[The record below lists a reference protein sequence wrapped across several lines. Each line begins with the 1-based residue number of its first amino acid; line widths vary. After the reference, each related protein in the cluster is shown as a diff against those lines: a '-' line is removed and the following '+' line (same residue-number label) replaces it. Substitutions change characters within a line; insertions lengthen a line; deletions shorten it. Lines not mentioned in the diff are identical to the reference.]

1 MRKTNITW
9 KVNPS
14 TVFAV
19 VPEDYLEQSSGPLS
33 SPSIVETESKVV
45 PENDAKSANLK
56 QNQPT
61 DGKLNEQALQV
72 QRNNIASIKSLLV
85 TEQNNCTRNQAQLKN
100 DIAACQDNINGLN
113 HEIYDLE
120 TKLNSLPAPG
130 QAQGQGPAI
139 AQAPSAVPEAMP
151 IGVAT
156 QGVTSVPGVPGTA
169 QVIGALPETNSSKI
183 ALDGR
188 QTQSSEVA
196 PLSVQSLGG
205 NQVNH
210 QQQAIA
216 APAPNMATRGQNA
229 PNNVSYIYDRQAQAQ
244 ANAAR
249 TMSDNAQ
256 GQWSTSSFDQA
267 QGQSQGLPQRP
278 GKNQSYGQRQRQA
291 SAQGQGQ
298 AQGFSQRQIQR
309 QIQGQGRGQGR
320 GYSQAT
326 VPMSAKPQNDPR
338 YGEMGA
344 SEANGTQYGAMGPQ
358 GGNMPPYAVPNRAQ
372 YGAQGSMGAP
382 MNMPMAN
389 GPQYGAMGPQGGN
402 WPYYGAPQG
411 PQAQYGAMGPQSGNW
426 PHYGAPQGP
435 QAQYGAMGPQGAN
448 GPQYGAPQGPQAQ
461 YGAMGPQGAN
471 GPQYGTPQGPQAQ
484 YGAMGPQG
492 SNRPQYG
499 APQGPQAQYGANGPQ
514 YGAPQGPQYGMPYDA
529 FDPAAN
535 AAQRAWAQQMALE
548 QQMAMEQQQRAMM
561 AMGQGQQFNY
571 MNMPVAPRPHMG
583 AFYGNYVAPSTQDQ
597 YWEQPLPNGLTYRP
611 DADLYIMID
620 QRFDYLHN
628 LMKTLAVR
636 GIRIMLFNNMCLYDR
651 NDIILLPYR
660 FDPLPSDHVFVYGAD
675 KQSLWKW
682 LKAEFSFRNINLSAK
697 G

>member
-19 VPEDYLEQSSGPLS
+19 VPEDYLEQSSGPERL
-33 SPSIVETESKVV
+33 PSIVETESKVV

-139 AQAPSAVPEAMP
+139 VQAPSAVPEAMP

-188 QTQSSEVA
+188 QTRSSEVA
-196 PLSVQSLGG
+196 PLSVQSLEG
-205 NQVNH
+205 NQVNP
-210 QQQAIA
+210 QQQAVA

-229 PNNVSYIYDRQAQAQ
+229 PNTASYIYDRQAQAQAQAQ

-249 TMSDNAQ
+249 TMSNNAQ

-267 QGQSQGLPQRP
+267 QGQGLPQRS
-278 GKNQSYGQRQRQA
+278 GKNQGYGQQQRQRLRQ
-291 SAQGQGQ
+291 AQGQGQ
-298 AQGFSQRQIQR
+298 AQGFSQG
-309 QIQGQGRGQGR
+309 QGQVQGRGQGR
-320 GYSQAT
+320 GYRQGT
-326 VPMSAKPQNDPR
+326 VPMSAKPQYDPR

-344 SEANGTQYGAMGPQ
+344 PEANGTQYGAMGPQ

-402 WPYYGAPQG
+402 WPHYGAPQG

-448 GPQYGAPQGPQAQ
+448 GPQYGAPHGPQAQ
-461 YGAMGPQGAN
+461 YGAMGL
-471 GPQYGTPQGPQAQ
+471 
-484 YGAMGPQG
+484 
-492 SNRPQYG
+492 QYG
-499 APQGPQAQYGANGPQ
+499 APQGPQTQYGANGPQ

-529 FDPAAN
+529 FDPATN

-561 AMGQGQQFNY
+561 AMGQQFNY

>member
-33 SPSIVETESKVV
+33 SPSIVETDSKVV

-85 TEQNNCTRNQAQLKN
+85 TEQNNCTRNQAQLKD
-100 DIAACQDNINGLN
+100 DIAACQDNINELN
-113 HEIYDLE
+113 HDIYDLE

-139 AQAPSAVPEAMP
+139 VQAPSAVPV
-151 IGVAT
+151 GVAT
-156 QGVTSVPGVPGTA
+156 QGVPGVPGTA

-183 ALDGR
+183 SLDGR

-216 APAPNMATRGQNA
+216 APAPNMANRSQNA
-229 PNNVSYIYDRQAQAQ
+229 PNNVSYIYDRQAQAQAQ

-267 QGQSQGLPQRP
+267 QGQGLPQRP
-278 GKNQSYGQRQRQA
+278 GKNQGYGQQQRQRLRQ
-291 SAQGQGQ
+291 AQGQG
-298 AQGFSQRQIQR
+298 FSQG
-309 QIQGQGRGQGR
+309 QGQVQGRGQGR
-320 GYSQAT
+320 GYRQGT
-326 VPMSAKPQNDPR
+326 VPMSAKPQYDPR

-344 SEANGTQYGAMGPQ
+344 PEANGTQYGAMGPQ

-411 PQAQYGAMGPQSGNW
+411 PQAQYGAMGPQGASG
-426 PHYGAPQGP
+426 PQYGAPQGP

-461 YGAMGPQGAN
+461 YGAMGPQGGN
-471 GPQYGTPQGPQAQ
+471 G
-484 YGAMGPQG
+484 
-492 SNRPQYG
+492 PQYG
-499 APQGPQAQYGANGPQ
+499 APQGPQTQYGANGPQ

-529 FDPAAN
+529 FEPAAN

-561 AMGQGQQFNY
+561 AMGQQFNY

>member
-19 VPEDYLEQSSGPLS
+19 VPEDYLEQSSGPERL
-33 SPSIVETESKVV
+33 PSIVETESKVV

-85 TEQNNCTRNQAQLKN
+85 TEQNNCTRNQAQLKD

-120 TKLNSLPAPG
+120 TKLNSLPALG

-139 AQAPSAVPEAMP
+139 AQAPCAVPEAMP

-169 QVIGALPETNSSKI
+169 QVIGTLPETNSSKI
-183 ALDGR
+183 SLDGR

-205 NQVNH
+205 NQVNP
-210 QQQAIA
+210 QQKAIA
-216 APAPNMATRGQNA
+216 TPAPNMATRGQNA

-244 ANAAR
+244 AQANAAR

-256 GQWSTSSFDQA
+256 EQWSTSSFD
-267 QGQSQGLPQRP
+267 QSQGLPQRP
-278 GKNQSYGQRQRQA
+278 GKNQGYGQQQRQRLRQA
-291 SAQGQGQ
+291 QV
-298 AQGFSQRQIQR
+298 QGFSQG
-309 QIQGQGRGQGR
+309 QGQGRGQGR
-320 GYSQAT
+320 GYTQST

-338 YGEMGA
+338 YGQMGVP
-344 SEANGTQYGAMGPQ
+344 EANGTQYGVMGPQ

-411 PQAQYGAMGPQSGNW
+411 PQAQYSAMGPQSGNW

-435 QAQYGAMGPQGAN
+435 QAQYGAN

-471 GPQYGTPQGPQAQ
+471 GPQYGVPQGPQAQ

-492 SNRPQYG
+492 SNGLQYG
-499 APQGPQAQYGANGPQ
+499 APQGAQAQ
-514 YGAPQGPQYGMPYDA
+514 YGAPQGPQYGVPYGA

-535 AAQRAWAQQMALE
+535 AAQRAWAQQMAMEQQMALE

-697 G
+697 S

>member
-216 APAPNMATRGQNA
+216 TPAPNMANRSQNA
-229 PNNVSYIYDRQAQAQ
+229 PNNVSYIYDRQAQAQAQ

-256 GQWSTSSFDQA
+256 GQWSTSSFDQS
-267 QGQSQGLPQRP
+267 QGQGLPQRP
-278 GKNQSYGQRQRQA
+278 GKNQGYGQQQRQRLRQA
-291 SAQGQGQ
+291 Q
-298 AQGFSQRQIQR
+298 AQGFSQGQSQV
-309 QIQGQGRGQGR
+309 QGRGQGR
-320 GYSQAT
+320 GYRQGT

-344 SEANGTQYGAMGPQ
+344 PEANGAQYGAMGPQ

-372 YGAQGSMGAP
+372 YGTQGSMGAP
-382 MNMPMAN
+382 MNMPVAN

-411 PQAQYGAMGPQSGNW
+411 AQAQYGAMGPQSGNW

-461 YGAMGPQGAN
+461 YGA
-471 GPQYGTPQGPQAQ
+471 
-484 YGAMGPQG
+484 
-492 SNRPQYG
+492 
-499 APQGPQAQYGANGPQ
+499 NGPQ
-514 YGAPQGPQYGMPYDA
+514 YGAPQGAQYGMPYDA
-529 FDPAAN
+529 FEPAAN

>member
-19 VPEDYLEQSSGPLS
+19 VPEDYLEQSSGSESL
-33 SPSIVETESKVV
+33 PSIVETESKVAS
-45 PENDAKSANLK
+45 DHAALSTSLK

-61 DGKLNEQALQV
+61 DDKLNEQALQV
-72 QRNNIASIKSLLV
+72 QRNNIESIKSLLV
-85 TEQNNCTRNQAQLKN
+85 TEQNNCTRNQAQLN
-100 DIAACQDNINGLN
+100 DDIAACQDHINGLN
-113 HEIYDLE
+113 HDIYDLE

-151 IGVAT
+151 IGVAN
-156 QGVTSVPGVPGTA
+156 QVVTSVPGVPGTA

-205 NQVNH
+205 NQVNP
-210 QQQAIA
+210 QQNSMA
-216 APAPNMATRGQNA
+216 APAPNMATRGQNM
-229 PNNVSYIYDRQAQAQ
+229 PNNASYINGRQAQSQAQAQ
-244 ANAAR
+244 AQAH
-249 TMSDNAQ
+249 TQ
-256 GQWSTSSFDQA
+256 G
-267 QGQSQGLPQRP
+267 QGLPQRP
-278 GKNQSYGQRQRQA
+278 GKNQGYGQRQRQGQV
-291 SAQGQGQ
+291 QGQGQ
-298 AQGFSQRQIQR
+298 SQGFSQGQV
-309 QIQGQGRGQGR
+309 QGRGQGR
-320 GYSQAT
+320 GYRQGT
-326 VPMSAKPQNDPR
+326 VPMSAKPQKDPR
-338 YGEMGA
+338 YGQMGVP
-344 SEANGTQYGAMGPQ
+344 EANGTQYGAMGPQ

-411 PQAQYGAMGPQSGNW
+411 PQAQYGAMGPQGSNG
-426 PHYGAPQGP
+426 PQYGAPQGPQAHYGAIGPQGSNGPQYGAPQDP
-435 QAQYGAMGPQGAN
+435 QAQYGAMGPQGSN

-471 GPQYGTPQGPQAQ
+471 GPQYGAPQD
-484 YGAMGPQG
+484 
-492 SNRPQYG
+492 PQYG
-499 APQGPQAQYGANGPQ
+499 VPYG
-514 YGAPQGPQYGMPYDA
+514 A

-535 AAQRAWAQQMALE
+535 AAQRAWAQQMAMEQQMALE

-561 AMGQGQQFNY
+561 AMGQQFNY
-571 MNMPVAPRPHMG
+571 MNMPVAPRPNMG

-597 YWEQPLPNGLTYRP
+597 YWEQQLPNGLTYRP

-620 QRFDYLHN
+620 QRFNYLYN
-628 LMKTLAVR
+628 LINTLTVR

>member
-19 VPEDYLEQSSGPLS
+19 VPEDYLEQSSGPESL
-33 SPSIVETESKVV
+33 PSIVETESKVAS
-45 PENDAKSANLK
+45 DHAALSTSLK

-61 DGKLNEQALQV
+61 DDKLNEQALQV

-85 TEQNNCTRNQAQLKN
+85 TEQNNCTRNQAQLN
-100 DIAACQDNINGLN
+100 DDIAACQDHINELN
-113 HEIYDLE
+113 HDIYDLE
-120 TKLNSLPAPG
+120 TKLNSLQAPIAVPAPGHGQDPGLAQNQAPG
-130 QAQGQGPAI
+130 QAQGPGSAT
-139 AQAPSAVPEAMP
+139 APTSSAVPEAMP

-205 NQVNH
+205 NQVNP
-210 QQQAIA
+210 QQNSMA
-216 APAPNMATRGQNA
+216 APAPNMATRGQNM
-229 PNNVSYIYDRQAQAQ
+229 PNNASYINGRQAQSQAQAQ
-244 ANAAR
+244 AQAH
-249 TMSDNAQ
+249 TQ
-256 GQWSTSSFDQA
+256 G
-267 QGQSQGLPQRP
+267 QGLPQRQS
-278 GKNQSYGQRQRQA
+278 KNQGYGQRQRQGQV
-291 SAQGQGQ
+291 QGQGQ
-298 AQGFSQRQIQR
+298 VQSQGLSQGQV
-309 QIQGQGRGQGR
+309 QGRGQGR
-320 GYSQAT
+320 GYRQGT

-338 YGEMGA
+338 YGQMGVP
-344 SEANGTQYGAMGPQ
+344 EVNGAQYGAMGPQ

-372 YGAQGSMGAP
+372 YGTQGSMGAP
-382 MNMPMAN
+382 INMPMAN
-389 GPQYGAMGPQGGN
+389 GPQYGAMGPQGGNWPHYGAPQGPQAQYGAMGPQSGN

-411 PQAQYGAMGPQSGNW
+411 PQAQYGAMGPQGSNG
-426 PHYGAPQGP
+426 PQYGAPQDP

-448 GPQYGAPQGPQAQ
+448 GPQYGAPQD
-461 YGAMGPQGAN
+461 
-471 GPQYGTPQGPQAQ
+471 PQYGVP
-484 YGAMGPQG
+484 YG
-492 SNRPQYG
+492 
-499 APQGPQAQYGANGPQ
+499 
-514 YGAPQGPQYGMPYDA
+514 A

-535 AAQRAWAQQMALE
+535 AAQRAWAQQMAMEQQMALE

-561 AMGQGQQFNY
+561 AMGQQFNY
-571 MNMPVAPRPHMG
+571 MNMPVAPRPNMG

-597 YWEQPLPNGLTYRP
+597 YWEQQLPNGLTYRP

-620 QRFDYLHN
+620 QRFNYLYN
-628 LMKTLAVR
+628 LINTLTVR
-636 GIRIMLFNNMCLYDR
+636 GIRIMPFNNMCQYDR

>member
-45 PENDAKSANLK
+45 PENDAKSANLN

-85 TEQNNCTRNQAQLKN
+85 TEQNNCTRNQAQLN
-100 DIAACQDNINGLN
+100 DDIAACQDNINGLN

-139 AQAPSAVPEAMP
+139 AQAPSAVPETMP

-205 NQVNH
+205 NQVNP
-210 QQQAIA
+210 QQKAVA
-216 APAPNMATRGQNA
+216 APAPNMANRSQNA

-244 ANAAR
+244 AQAQANAAR
-249 TMSDNAQ
+249 TMSNNAQ
-256 GQWSTSSFDQA
+256 GQWSTSSFDQSQA
-267 QGQSQGLPQRP
+267 QGLPQRP
-278 GKNQSYGQRQRQA
+278 GKNQGYGQRQRQ
-291 SAQGQGQ
+291 AQGQGQ
-298 AQGFSQRQIQR
+298 AQGFSQGQS
-309 QIQGQGRGQGR
+309 QGQGRGQGR
-320 GYSQAT
+320 GYSQGT

-338 YGEMGA
+338 YGQMGA
-344 SEANGTQYGAMGPQ
+344 PEANGAQYGAMGPQ
-358 GGNMPPYAVPNRAQ
+358 GVNMPPYAVPNRAQ
-372 YGAQGSMGAP
+372 YGTQGSMGAP

-411 PQAQYGAMGPQSGNW
+411 AQAQYGAMGPQSGNW

-461 YGAMGPQGAN
+461 YGAMGPQGSN
-471 GPQYGTPQGPQAQ
+471 GL
-484 YGAMGPQG
+484 
-492 SNRPQYG
+492 QYG
-499 APQGPQAQYGANGPQ
+499 APQGAQAQ

-561 AMGQGQQFNY
+561 AMGQQFNY

>member
-256 GQWSTSSFDQA
+256 GQWSTSSFDQS
-267 QGQSQGLPQRP
+267 QGQGLPQRP
-278 GKNQSYGQRQRQA
+278 GKNQGYGQQQRQRQGQV
-291 SAQGQGQ
+291 QGQGQ
-298 AQGFSQRQIQR
+298 SQGFSQGQV
-309 QIQGQGRGQGR
+309 QGRGQGR
-320 GYSQAT
+320 GYRQGT
-326 VPMSAKPQNDPR
+326 VPMSAKPQYDPR

-344 SEANGTQYGAMGPQ
+344 PEANGTQYGAMGPQ

-389 GPQYGAMGPQGGN
+389 GPQYGAMGPQGSN
-402 WPYYGAPQG
+402 WPRYGAPQG
-411 PQAQYGAMGPQSGNW
+411 AQAQYGAMGPQSGNW
-426 PHYGAPQGP
+426 PYYGAPQGP

-448 GPQYGAPQGPQAQ
+448 GPQYGV
-461 YGAMGPQGAN
+461 
-471 GPQYGTPQGPQAQ
+471 PQGPQAQ

-492 SNRPQYG
+492 SNGLQYG
-499 APQGPQAQYGANGPQ
+499 APQGDQAQ
-514 YGAPQGPQYGMPYDA
+514 YGAPQGPQYGVPYGA

-535 AAQRAWAQQMALE
+535 AAQRAWAQQMAMEQQMALE

>member
-19 VPEDYLEQSSGPLS
+19 VPEDYLEQSSGPERL
-33 SPSIVETESKVV
+33 PSIVETESKVV

-85 TEQNNCTRNQAQLKN
+85 TEQNNCTRNQAQLN
-100 DIAACQDNINGLN
+100 DDIAACQDNINGLN

-256 GQWSTSSFDQA
+256 GQWSTSSFDQS
-267 QGQSQGLPQRP
+267 QGQGLPQRP
-278 GKNQSYGQRQRQA
+278 GKNQGYGQQQRQRLRQ
-291 SAQGQGQ
+291 AQGQG
-298 AQGFSQRQIQR
+298 FSQG
-309 QIQGQGRGQGR
+309 QGQGRGQGR
-320 GYSQAT
+320 GYSQGT

-338 YGEMGA
+338 YGQMGVP
-344 SEANGTQYGAMGPQ
+344 EANGPQYGAMGPQ

-372 YGAQGSMGAP
+372 YGTQGSMGAP

-402 WPYYGAPQG
+402 WPHYGAPQG

-448 GPQYGAPQGPQAQ
+448 GPQYGV
-461 YGAMGPQGAN
+461 
-471 GPQYGTPQGPQAQ
+471 PQGPQAQ

-492 SNRPQYG
+492 SNGLQYG
-499 APQGPQAQYGANGPQ
+499 APQGDQAQ
-514 YGAPQGPQYGMPYDA
+514 YGAPQGPQYGVPYGA

-535 AAQRAWAQQMALE
+535 AAQRAWAQQMAIEQQMALE

>member
-113 HEIYDLE
+113 HDIYDLE

-216 APAPNMATRGQNA
+216 TPAPNMANRSQNA
-229 PNNVSYIYDRQAQAQ
+229 PNNVSYIYDRQAQSQAQ
-244 ANAAR
+244 AQSHANAAR

-256 GQWSTSSFDQA
+256 GQWSTSSFDQSQA
-267 QGQSQGLPQRP
+267 QGLPQRP
-278 GKNQSYGQRQRQA
+278 GKNQGYGQRQRQ
-291 SAQGQGQ
+291 AQGQGQ
-298 AQGFSQRQIQR
+298 AQGFSQGQS
-309 QIQGQGRGQGR
+309 QGQGRGQGR

-338 YGEMGA
+338 YGQMGVP
-344 SEANGTQYGAMGPQ
+344 EANGTQYGAMGPQ
-358 GGNMPPYAVPNRAQ
+358 GGNMPPYAVPNRDQ
-372 YGAQGSMGAP
+372 YGTQGSMGAP

-402 WPYYGAPQG
+402 WPRYGVPQG
-411 PQAQYGAMGPQSGNW
+411 A
-426 PHYGAPQGP
+426 
-435 QAQYGAMGPQGAN
+435 QAQYGAMGPQGGN
-448 GPQYGAPQGPQAQ
+448 WPQYGAPQGPQAQ
-461 YGAMGPQGAN
+461 YGAMGPQG
-471 GPQYGTPQGPQAQ
+471 
-484 YGAMGPQG
+484 
-492 SNRPQYG
+492 S
-499 APQGPQAQYGANGPQ
+499 NGPQ
-514 YGAPQGPQYGMPYDA
+514 YGAPQGPQYGVQYGVPYGA

-535 AAQRAWAQQMALE
+535 AAQRAWAQQMAMEQQMALE

-571 MNMPVAPRPHMG
+571 MNMPVAPRPNMG

>member
-1 MRKTNITW
+1 MRKTNIIW

-19 VPEDYLEQSSGPLS
+19 VPEDYLEQSSGSESL
-33 SPSIVETESKVV
+33 PSIVETESKVAS
-45 PENDAKSANLK
+45 DHAALSTSLK

-61 DGKLNEQALQV
+61 DDKLNEQALQV

-85 TEQNNCTRNQAQLKN
+85 TEQNNCTRNQAQLN
-100 DIAACQDNINGLN
+100 DDIAACQDHINGLN
-113 HEIYDLE
+113 HDIYDLE
-120 TKLNSLPAPG
+120 TKLNSLQAPIAVPAPGHGQDPGLAQNQATG
-130 QAQGQGPAI
+130 QAQGPGSAT
-139 AQAPSAVPEAMP
+139 APTSSAVPEAMP

-216 APAPNMATRGQNA
+216 TPAPNMATRGQNV
-229 PNNVSYIYDRQAQAQ
+229 PNNVSYIYDRQAQSQAQ
-244 ANAAR
+244 A
-249 TMSDNAQ
+249 
-256 GQWSTSSFDQA
+256 QA
-267 QGQSQGLPQRP
+267 QAHTQGQGLPQRP
-278 GKNQSYGQRQRQA
+278 GKNQGYGQRQRQGQV
-291 SAQGQGQ
+291 QGQGQ
-298 AQGFSQRQIQR
+298 SQGFSQSQV
-309 QIQGQGRGQGR
+309 QGRGHGR
-320 GYSQAT
+320 GYRQGT

-338 YGEMGA
+338 YGQMGVP
-344 SEANGTQYGAMGPQ
+344 EANGTQYGAMGPQ

-372 YGAQGSMGAP
+372 YGTQGSMGAP

-411 PQAQYGAMGPQSGNW
+411 PQAQYGAMGPQ
-426 PHYGAPQGP
+426 
-435 QAQYGAMGPQGAN
+435 GAN
-448 GPQYGAPQGPQAQ
+448 GPQYGAPQD
-461 YGAMGPQGAN
+461 
-471 GPQYGTPQGPQAQ
+471 PQYGVP
-484 YGAMGPQG
+484 YG
-492 SNRPQYG
+492 
-499 APQGPQAQYGANGPQ
+499 
-514 YGAPQGPQYGMPYDA
+514 A

-535 AAQRAWAQQMALE
+535 AAQRAWA

-571 MNMPVAPRPHMG
+571 MNMPVAPRPNMG

-597 YWEQPLPNGLTYRP
+597 YWEQQLPNGLTYRP

-620 QRFDYLHN
+620 QRFDYLYN
-628 LMKTLAVR
+628 LINTLTVR
-636 GIRIMLFNNMCLYDR
+636 GIRIMPFNNMCQYDR

>member
-85 TEQNNCTRNQAQLKN
+85 TEQNNCTRNKAQLKD

-130 QAQGQGPAI
+130 QAQGQGHAI

-156 QGVTSVPGVPGTA
+156 QGVTSVPSVLGTA

-205 NQVNH
+205 NQVNR

-229 PNNVSYIYDRQAQAQ
+229 PNTASYIYDRQAQAQARAQ

-267 QGQSQGLPQRP
+267 QGQGLPQHP
-278 GKNQSYGQRQRQA
+278 GKNQSYGQQQRQRLRQA
-291 SAQGQGQ
+291 QGQ
-298 AQGFSQRQIQR
+298 AQGQGFSQGQS
-309 QIQGQGRGQGR
+309 QGQGRGQGR
-320 GYSQAT
+320 GYSQGT

-338 YGEMGA
+338 YGQMGVP
-344 SEANGTQYGAMGPQ
+344 EANGPQYGAMGPQ

-372 YGAQGSMGAP
+372 YGDQGSMGAP

-402 WPYYGAPQG
+402 WPHYGAPQG

-426 PHYGAPQGP
+426 PYYGAPQGP

-448 GPQYGAPQGPQAQ
+448 GPQYGVPQGPQAQ
-461 YGAMGPQGAN
+461 YGAMGLQGSNGSQYGAPQGA
-471 GPQYGTPQGPQAQ
+471 QAQ
-484 YGAMGPQG
+484 YGAIGPQG
-492 SNRPQYG
+492 SNGPQYG

-535 AAQRAWAQQMALE
+535 AAQRAWAQQMAME
-548 QQMAMEQQQRAMM
+548 QQMALEQQQRAMM
-561 AMGQGQQFNY
+561 AMGQQFNY

>member
-19 VPEDYLEQSSGPLS
+19 VPEDYLEQSSGPESLT
-33 SPSIVETESKVV
+33 SIVETESKVV

-85 TEQNNCTRNQAQLKN
+85 TEQNNCTRNQAQLN
-100 DIAACQDNINGLN
+100 DDIAACQDHINGLN

-120 TKLNSLPAPG
+120 TKLNSLQAPIAVPAPGHGQGPGLAQNQAPG
-130 QAQGQGPAI
+130 QAQGQVPGLATAPAS
-139 AQAPSAVPEAMP
+139 SAVPDAMP

-210 QQQAIA
+210 QQRAVA
-216 APAPNMATRGQNA
+216 APAPNMANRSQNA

-244 ANAAR
+244 
-249 TMSDNAQ
+249 S
-256 GQWSTSSFDQA
+256 QA
-267 QGQSQGLPQRP
+267 QAQALAHTQGQGLPQRP
-278 GKNQSYGQRQRQA
+278 GKNQGYGQRQRQ
-291 SAQGQGQ
+291 GQVQ
-298 AQGFSQRQIQR
+298 SQVQSQGFSQGQI
-309 QIQGQGRGQGR
+309 QGRGQGR
-320 GYSQAT
+320 GYRQGT

-338 YGEMGA
+338 YGQMGVP
-344 SEANGTQYGAMGPQ
+344 EANGTQYGAMGPQ

-372 YGAQGSMGAP
+372 YGTQGSMGAP

-389 GPQYGAMGPQGGN
+389 GPQYGAMGPQGGNWPHYGAPQGPQAQYGAMGTQGGN

-448 GPQYGAPQGPQAQ
+448 GPQYGAPQD
-461 YGAMGPQGAN
+461 
-471 GPQYGTPQGPQAQ
+471 PQYGVP
-484 YGAMGPQG
+484 YG
-492 SNRPQYG
+492 
-499 APQGPQAQYGANGPQ
+499 
-514 YGAPQGPQYGMPYDA
+514 A

-561 AMGQGQQFNY
+561 AMGQQFNY
-571 MNMPVAPRPHMG
+571 MNMPVAPRPNMG

-597 YWEQPLPNGLTYRP
+597 YWEQQLPNGLTYRP

-620 QRFDYLHN
+620 QRFDYLYN
-628 LMKTLAVR
+628 LINTLTVR
-636 GIRIMLFNNMCLYDR
+636 GIRIMPFNNMCQYDR

>member
-19 VPEDYLEQSSGPLS
+19 VPEDYLEQSSGPERL
-33 SPSIVETESKVV
+33 PSIVETESKVV

-72 QRNNIASIKSLLV
+72 QCNNIASIKSLLV
-85 TEQNNCTRNQAQLKN
+85 TEQNNCTRNQAQLN
-100 DIAACQDNINGLN
+100 DDIAACQDNINGLN

-205 NQVNH
+205 NQVNP
-210 QQQAIA
+210 QQQAVA

-229 PNNVSYIYDRQAQAQ
+229 PNTASYIYDRQAQAQAQAQ

-249 TMSDNAQ
+249 TMSNNAQ

-267 QGQSQGLPQRP
+267 QGQGLPQRS
-278 GKNQSYGQRQRQA
+278 GKNQGYGQQRQRLRQ
-291 SAQGQGQ
+291 AQGQGQ
-298 AQGFSQRQIQR
+298 GFSQGQSQV
-309 QIQGQGRGQGR
+309 QGRGQGR
-320 GYSQAT
+320 GYRQGT

-338 YGEMGA
+338 YGQMGVP
-344 SEANGTQYGAMGPQ
+344 EANGTQYGAMGPQ

-372 YGAQGSMGAP
+372 YGTQGSMGAP

-402 WPYYGAPQG
+402 WPRYGAPQG
-411 PQAQYGAMGPQSGNW
+411 AQAQYGAMGPQSGNW

-461 YGAMGPQGAN
+461 YGAMGPQG
-471 GPQYGTPQGPQAQ
+471 
-484 YGAMGPQG
+484 

-499 APQGPQAQYGANGPQ
+499 APQGPQAQYGAMGPQ

-561 AMGQGQQFNY
+561 AMGQQFNY

-583 AFYGNYVAPSTQDQ
+583 AFYGNYVAPMTQDQ

>member
-19 VPEDYLEQSSGPLS
+19 VPEDYLEQSSWPESL
-33 SPSIVETESKVV
+33 PSIVETESKVAS
-45 PENDAKSANLK
+45 DHAALSTSLK

-61 DGKLNEQALQV
+61 DDKLNEQALQV

-85 TEQNNCTRNQAQLKN
+85 TEQNNCTRNQAQLN
-100 DIAACQDNINGLN
+100 DDIAACQDHINELN
-113 HEIYDLE
+113 HDIYDLE
-120 TKLNSLPAPG
+120 TKLNSLQSPVAVPG
-130 QAQGQGPAI
+130 QGQGLAHGPGPAT
-139 AQAPSAVPEAMP
+139 APAPSAVPV
-151 IGVAT
+151 GVAT

-210 QQQAIA
+210 QQKAVA
-216 APAPNMATRGQNA
+216 ALAPNMATRGQNA
-229 PNNVSYIYDRQAQAQ
+229 PNTASYIYDRQAQAQARAQ

-267 QGQSQGLPQRP
+267 QGQVLPQRQS
-278 GKNQSYGQRQRQA
+278 KNQGYGQRQRHGQV
-291 SAQGQGQ
+291 QGQGQ
-298 AQGFSQRQIQR
+298 SQGFSQGQV
-309 QIQGQGRGQGR
+309 QGRGQGR
-320 GYSQAT
+320 GYRQGT

-338 YGEMGA
+338 YGQMGVP
-344 SEANGTQYGAMGPQ
+344 EANGTQYGAMGPQ

-372 YGAQGSMGAP
+372 YGTQGSMGAP
-382 MNMPMAN
+382 INMPMAN

-402 WPYYGAPQG
+402 WPHYGAPQG

-426 PHYGAPQGP
+426 PYYGTPQGP
-435 QAQYGAMGPQGAN
+435 QAQYGAMGPQGSNGPQYGAPQGPQAHYGAIGPQGAN

-461 YGAMGPQGAN
+461 YGSMGPQGAN
-471 GPQYGTPQGPQAQ
+471 G
-484 YGAMGPQG
+484 
-492 SNRPQYG
+492 S
-499 APQGPQAQYGANGPQ
+499 Q
-514 YGAPQGPQYGMPYDA
+514 YGAPQGPQYGVPYGA

-535 AAQRAWAQQMALE
+535 AAQRAWAQQMAMEQQMALE
-548 QQMAMEQQQRAMM
+548 QQMAMEQQQRAMI
-561 AMGQGQQFNY
+561 AMGQQFNY
-571 MNMPVAPRPHMG
+571 MNMPVAPRPNMG

-597 YWEQPLPNGLTYRP
+597 YWEQQLPNGLTYRP

>member
-72 QRNNIASIKSLLV
+72 QRNNIESIKSLLV
-85 TEQNNCTRNQAQLKN
+85 TEQNNCTRNQAQLN
-100 DIAACQDNINGLN
+100 DDIAACQDHINELN
-113 HEIYDLE
+113 HDIYDLE
-120 TKLNSLPAPG
+120 TKLNSLQAPIAVPAPG
-130 QAQGQGPAI
+130 HGQDPGLAQNQAPSQAQGQGPAI
-139 AQAPSAVPEAMP
+139 AQTPSAVPEAMP

-210 QQQAIA
+210 QQQAVA
-216 APAPNMATRGQNA
+216 APAPNMANRSQNA
-229 PNNVSYIYDRQAQAQ
+229 PNNVSYIYDRQAQ
-244 ANAAR
+244 
-249 TMSDNAQ
+249 S
-256 GQWSTSSFDQA
+256 QA
-267 QGQSQGLPQRP
+267 QGQGLPQRP
-278 GKNQSYGQRQRQA
+278 GKNQGYGQRQRQ
-291 SAQGQGQ
+291 GQGQ
-298 AQGFSQRQIQR
+298 SQGFSQGQV
-309 QIQGQGRGQGR
+309 QGRGQGR
-320 GYSQAT
+320 GYRQGT

-338 YGEMGA
+338 YGQMGA
-344 SEANGTQYGAMGPQ
+344 PEANGAQYGAMGPQ
-358 GGNMPPYAVPNRAQ
+358 GGNMPPYAVPNRPQ

-402 WPYYGAPQG
+402 WPHYGAPQGHQAQYGAMGPQSGNWPYYGAPQG
-411 PQAQYGAMGPQSGNW
+411 PQAQYGAMGPQGSNG
-426 PHYGAPQGP
+426 PQYGAPQGP

-448 GPQYGAPQGPQAQ
+448 GPQYGAPQGPQ
-461 YGAMGPQGAN
+461 YGVP
-471 GPQYGTPQGPQAQ
+471 YG
-484 YGAMGPQG
+484 
-492 SNRPQYG
+492 
-499 APQGPQAQYGANGPQ
+499 
-514 YGAPQGPQYGMPYDA
+514 A

-571 MNMPVAPRPHMG
+571 MNMPVAPRPNMG
-583 AFYGNYVAPSTQDQ
+583 AFYGNYVAPSIQDQ
-597 YWEQPLPNGLTYRP
+597 YWEQQLPNGLTYRP

-620 QRFDYLHN
+620 HRFDYLSN
-628 LMKTLAVR
+628 LMNMLAIR
-636 GIRIMLFNNMCLYDR
+636 GIRIMPFNNMCQYDR

>member
-33 SPSIVETESKVV
+33 SPSIVETESRVV

-244 ANAAR
+244 AQAQANAAR

-256 GQWSTSSFDQA
+256 GQWSTSSFDQS
-267 QGQSQGLPQRP
+267 QGQGLPQRP
-278 GKNQSYGQRQRQA
+278 GKNQGYGQQQRQRLRQ
-291 SAQGQGQ
+291 AQGQGQ
-298 AQGFSQRQIQR
+298 SQGFSQG
-309 QIQGQGRGQGR
+309 QGQGRGQGR
-320 GYSQAT
+320 GYTQST

-338 YGEMGA
+338 YGQMGVP
-344 SEANGTQYGAMGPQ
+344 EANGPQYGAMGPQ

-372 YGAQGSMGAP
+372 YGTQGSMGAP

-402 WPYYGAPQG
+402 WLYYGAPQG
-411 PQAQYGAMGPQSGNW
+411 PQAQYGAMGPQGGNW

-435 QAQYGAMGPQGAN
+435 QAQYGAMDPQGSNGPQYGAPQGPQAKYGAMGPQGGN
-448 GPQYGAPQGPQAQ
+448 WPQYGAPQGPQAQ
-461 YGAMGPQGAN
+461 YGAMGPQGSN
-471 GPQYGTPQGPQAQ
+471 GL
-484 YGAMGPQG
+484 
-492 SNRPQYG
+492 QYG

-571 MNMPVAPRPHMG
+571 MNMPVAPRPNMG
-583 AFYGNYVAPSTQDQ
+583 AFYGNYVAPSTRDQ

>member
-1 MRKTNITW
+1 MRKTNIIW

-19 VPEDYLEQSSGPLS
+19 VPEDYLEQSSGSESL
-33 SPSIVETESKVV
+33 PSIVETESKVAS
-45 PENDAKSANLK
+45 DHAALSTSLK

-61 DGKLNEQALQV
+61 DDKLNEQALQV

-85 TEQNNCTRNQAQLKN
+85 TEQNNCTRNQAQLN
-100 DIAACQDNINGLN
+100 DDIAACQDHINGLN
-113 HEIYDLE
+113 HDIYDLE
-120 TKLNSLPAPG
+120 TKLNSLQAPIAVPAPGHGQDPGLAQNQATG
-130 QAQGQGPAI
+130 QAQGPGSAT
-139 AQAPSAVPEAMP
+139 APTSSAVPEAMP

-216 APAPNMATRGQNA
+216 TPAPNMATRGQNV
-229 PNNVSYIYDRQAQAQ
+229 PNNVSYIYDRQAQSQAQ
-244 ANAAR
+244 A
-249 TMSDNAQ
+249 
-256 GQWSTSSFDQA
+256 QA
-267 QGQSQGLPQRP
+267 QAHTQGQGLPQRP
-278 GKNQSYGQRQRQA
+278 GKNQGYGQRQRQGQV
-291 SAQGQGQ
+291 QGQGQ
-298 AQGFSQRQIQR
+298 SQGFSQSQV
-309 QIQGQGRGQGR
+309 QGRGHGR
-320 GYSQAT
+320 GYRQGT

-338 YGEMGA
+338 YGQMGVP
-344 SEANGTQYGAMGPQ
+344 EANGTQYGAMGPQ

-372 YGAQGSMGAP
+372 YGTQGSMGAP

-426 PHYGAPQGP
+426 PYYGAPHGPQAQYGAMGPQGSNGPHYGVPQGAQAQYGAMGPQGSNGPQYGAPQDPQAQYGAMGPQGSNGSQYGAPQGP

-448 GPQYGAPQGPQAQ
+448 GPQYGAPQD
-461 YGAMGPQGAN
+461 
-471 GPQYGTPQGPQAQ
+471 PQYGVP
-484 YGAMGPQG
+484 YG
-492 SNRPQYG
+492 
-499 APQGPQAQYGANGPQ
+499 
-514 YGAPQGPQYGMPYDA
+514 A

-535 AAQRAWAQQMALE
+535 AAQRAWA

-571 MNMPVAPRPHMG
+571 MNMPVAPRPNMG

-597 YWEQPLPNGLTYRP
+597 YWEQQLPNGLTYRP

-620 QRFDYLHN
+620 QRFDYLYN
-628 LMKTLAVR
+628 LINTLTVR
-636 GIRIMLFNNMCLYDR
+636 GIRIMPFNNMCQYDR

>member
-100 DIAACQDNINGLN
+100 DIAACQDNINALN
-113 HEIYDLE
+113 HDIYDLE

-139 AQAPSAVPEAMP
+139 VQAPSAVPV
-151 IGVAT
+151 GVAT

-205 NQVNH
+205 NQVNP
-210 QQQAIA
+210 QQKAVA
-216 APAPNMATRGQNA
+216 APAPNMANRSQNA
-229 PNNVSYIYDRQAQAQ
+229 PNTASYIYDRQAQAQAQAQ

-249 TMSDNAQ
+249 TMSNNAQ
-256 GQWSTSSFDQA
+256 GQWSTSSFDQSQA
-267 QGQSQGLPQRP
+267 QGLPQRP
-278 GKNQSYGQRQRQA
+278 GKNQGYGQQQRQRLRQ
-291 SAQGQGQ
+291 AQGQGQ
-298 AQGFSQRQIQR
+298 AQGFSQGQSQV
-309 QIQGQGRGQGR
+309 QGRGQGR
-320 GYSQAT
+320 GYRQGT

-344 SEANGTQYGAMGPQ
+344 PEANGAQYGAMGPQ

-372 YGAQGSMGAP
+372 YGTQGSMGAP

-402 WPYYGAPQG
+402 WPRYGAPQG
-411 PQAQYGAMGPQSGNW
+411 A
-426 PHYGAPQGP
+426 
-435 QAQYGAMGPQGAN
+435 
-448 GPQYGAPQGPQAQ
+448 
-461 YGAMGPQGAN
+461 
-471 GPQYGTPQGPQAQ
+471 
-484 YGAMGPQG
+484 
-492 SNRPQYG
+492 
-499 APQGPQAQYGANGPQ
+499 QAQYGANGPQ

-561 AMGQGQQFNY
+561 AMGQQFNY
-571 MNMPVAPRPHMG
+571 MNMPVAPRPNMG

-620 QRFDYLHN
+620 QRFDYLQN

>member
-19 VPEDYLEQSSGPLS
+19 VPEDYLEQSSGPERL
-33 SPSIVETESKVV
+33 PSIVETESKVV

-72 QRNNIASIKSLLV
+72 QCNNIASIKSLLV
-85 TEQNNCTRNQAQLKN
+85 TEQNNCTRNQAQLN
-100 DIAACQDNINGLN
+100 DDIAACQDNINGLN

-139 AQAPSAVPEAMP
+139 VQAPSAVPETMP

-196 PLSVQSLGG
+196 PLSVQSLGS

-210 QQQAIA
+210 QQRAVA
-216 APAPNMATRGQNA
+216 ASAPNMANRSQNA

-244 ANAAR
+244 AQANAAR
-249 TMSDNAQ
+249 TMSNNAQ
-256 GQWSTSSFDQA
+256 GQWSTSSFDQSQA
-267 QGQSQGLPQRP
+267 QGLPQRP
-278 GKNQSYGQRQRQA
+278 GKNQGYGQRQRQA
-291 SAQGQGQ
+291 SAQGFSQGQ
-298 AQGFSQRQIQR
+298 S
-309 QIQGQGRGQGR
+309 QGQGRGQGR

-338 YGEMGA
+338 YGQMGVP
-344 SEANGTQYGAMGPQ
+344 EANGTQYGAMGPQ

-435 QAQYGAMGPQGAN
+435 QAQYGAMGPQGSN

-461 YGAMGPQGAN
+461 YGGN
-471 GPQYGTPQGPQAQ
+471 G
-484 YGAMGPQG
+484 
-492 SNRPQYG
+492 PQYG

-514 YGAPQGPQYGMPYDA
+514 YGAPQGPQYGVPYGA

-535 AAQRAWAQQMALE
+535 AAQRAWAQQMAMEQQMALE

-682 LKAEFSFRNINLSAK
+682 LKAEFSFRNIRYLS
-697 G
+697 

>member
-45 PENDAKSANLK
+45 PENDAKSAKLK

-210 QQQAIA
+210 QQQAVA
-216 APAPNMATRGQNA
+216 APAPNMANRSQNA
-229 PNNVSYIYDRQAQAQ
+229 PNNVSYIYDRQAQAQAQAQ

-256 GQWSTSSFDQA
+256 GQWSTSSFDQS
-267 QGQSQGLPQRP
+267 QGQGLPQRL
-278 GKNQSYGQRQRQA
+278 GKNQGYGQQQRQRLHQA
-291 SAQGQGQ
+291 Q
-298 AQGFSQRQIQR
+298 AQGFSQGHS
-309 QIQGQGRGQGR
+309 QGQGRGQVR
-320 GYSQAT
+320 GYSQGT

-344 SEANGTQYGAMGPQ
+344 PEANGAQYGAMGPQ

-372 YGAQGSMGAP
+372 YGTQGSMGAP

-402 WPYYGAPQG
+402 WP
-411 PQAQYGAMGPQSGNW
+411 
-426 PHYGAPQGP
+426 HYGAPQGA

-448 GPQYGAPQGPQAQ
+448 GPQYGA
-461 YGAMGPQGAN
+461 
-471 GPQYGTPQGPQAQ
+471 PQGPQAQ

-548 QQMAMEQQQRAMM
+548 QQIAMEQQQRAMM

>member
-33 SPSIVETESKVV
+33 SPSIVETESRVV
-45 PENDAKSANLK
+45 PENDAKSANIK

-139 AQAPSAVPEAMP
+139 VQAPSAVPETMP

-249 TMSDNAQ
+249 TMSDNAL
-256 GQWSTSSFDQA
+256 GQWSTSSFDQS
-267 QGQSQGLPQRP
+267 QGQGLPQRP
-278 GKNQSYGQRQRQA
+278 GKNQGYGQQQRQRLRQ
-291 SAQGQGQ
+291 AQGQGQ
-298 AQGFSQRQIQR
+298 AQGFSQGQS
-309 QIQGQGRGQGR
+309 QGQGRGQGR
-320 GYSQAT
+320 GYSQGT

-338 YGEMGA
+338 YGQMGVP
-344 SEANGTQYGAMGPQ
+344 EANGTQYGAMGPQ
-358 GGNMPPYAVPNRAQ
+358 GGNMPPYAVPNRDQ
-372 YGAQGSMGAP
+372 YGTQGSMGAP

-411 PQAQYGAMGPQSGNW
+411 HQAQYGAMGPQGGNW

-435 QAQYGAMGPQGAN
+435 QAQYGAMGPQGSN

-461 YGAMGPQGAN
+461 YGAMGPQG
-471 GPQYGTPQGPQAQ
+471 G
-484 YGAMGPQG
+484 
-492 SNRPQYG
+492 
-499 APQGPQAQYGANGPQ
+499 NGPQ
-514 YGAPQGPQYGMPYDA
+514 YGAPQGPQYGVQYGVPYGA

>member
-33 SPSIVETESKVV
+33 SPSIVETESRVV

-205 NQVNH
+205 NQVNT
-210 QQQAIA
+210 QQQAVA
-216 APAPNMATRGQNA
+216 APAPNMANRSQNA
-229 PNNVSYIYDRQAQAQ
+229 PNNVSYIYDRQAQAQAQAQ

-256 GQWSTSSFDQA
+256 GQWSTSSFDQS
-267 QGQSQGLPQRP
+267 QGQGLPQRP
-278 GKNQSYGQRQRQA
+278 GKNQGYSQRQRQGQV
-291 SAQGQGQ
+291 QGQGQ
-298 AQGFSQRQIQR
+298 GFSQGQV
-309 QIQGQGRGQGR
+309 QGRGQGR
-320 GYSQAT
+320 GYRQAT

-344 SEANGTQYGAMGPQ
+344 PEVNGTQYGAMGPQ

-372 YGAQGSMGAP
+372 YGTQGSMGAP

-389 GPQYGAMGPQGGN
+389 GPQYGAMGPQYGAMGPQGGN
-402 WPYYGAPQG
+402 WPRYGAPQG
-411 PQAQYGAMGPQSGNW
+411 AQAQYGAMGPQGGNW
-426 PHYGAPQGP
+426 PHYGAPQGA
-435 QAQYGAMGPQGAN
+435 QAQYGAMGPQGSN

-461 YGAMGPQGAN
+461 YGAN
-471 GPQYGTPQGPQAQ
+471 
-484 YGAMGPQG
+484 
-492 SNRPQYG
+492 
-499 APQGPQAQYGANGPQ
+499 
-514 YGAPQGPQYGMPYDA
+514 GPQYGMPYDA

-535 AAQRAWAQQMALE
+535 AAQRAWAQQMAME
-548 QQMAMEQQQRAMM
+548 QQMALEQQQRAMM
-561 AMGQGQQFNY
+561 AMGQQFNY

>member
-19 VPEDYLEQSSGPLS
+19 VPEDYLEQSSWPLS

-120 TKLNSLPAPG
+120 TKLNSLPAPV
-130 QAQGQGPAI
+130 AVPGQGPGLAKGPGP
-139 AQAPSAVPEAMP
+139 ATAPAPSAVPVREAN
-151 IGVAT
+151 
-156 QGVTSVPGVPGTA
+156 QGVTSVSGVPGTA

-205 NQVNH
+205 NQVNP
-210 QQQAIA
+210 QQRAVA
-216 APAPNMATRGQNA
+216 APAPNMANRSQNA
-229 PNNVSYIYDRQAQAQ
+229 PNNVSYIYDRQAQAQAQAQ

-256 GQWSTSSFDQA
+256 GQWSTSSFDQS
-267 QGQSQGLPQRP
+267 QGQGLPQRP
-278 GKNQSYGQRQRQA
+278 GKNQGYGQQQRQRLRQ
-291 SAQGQGQ
+291 AQGQG
-298 AQGFSQRQIQR
+298 FSQG
-309 QIQGQGRGQGR
+309 QGQGRGQGR
-320 GYSQAT
+320 GYSQGT

-338 YGEMGA
+338 YGQMGVP
-344 SEANGTQYGAMGPQ
+344 EANGPQYGAMGPQ

-372 YGAQGSMGAP
+372 YGTQGSMGAP

-411 PQAQYGAMGPQSGNW
+411 PQAQYSAMGPQSGNW

-435 QAQYGAMGPQGAN
+435 QAQYGAMGPQGSN

-471 GPQYGTPQGPQAQ
+471 GPQYGVPQGPQAQ

-492 SNRPQYG
+492 SNGLQYG
-499 APQGPQAQYGANGPQ
+499 APQGDQAQ
-514 YGAPQGPQYGMPYDA
+514 YGAPQGPQYGVPYGA

-535 AAQRAWAQQMALE
+535 AAQRAWAQQMAMEQQMALE

-697 G
+697 S